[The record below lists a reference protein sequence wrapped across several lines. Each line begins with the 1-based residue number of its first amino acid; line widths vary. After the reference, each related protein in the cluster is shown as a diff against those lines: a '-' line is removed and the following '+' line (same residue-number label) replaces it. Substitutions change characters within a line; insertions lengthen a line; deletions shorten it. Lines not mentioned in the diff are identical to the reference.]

1 MRTTCVYCDRVPKYV
16 VKVKDGHYAVKV
28 AQKTPQYCRGDA
40 YSVADQLALSIR
52 YGTSAHISLQDRKE
66 KYGWKGKPIK

>member
-1 MRTTCVYCDRVPKYV
+1 MRIACVYCDRTPKYV

-28 AQKTPQYCRGDA
+28 AQKTPQYCRTDA

-52 YGTSAHISLQDRKE
+52 YGTSAHINLTDRE
-66 KYGWKGKPIK
+66 EG